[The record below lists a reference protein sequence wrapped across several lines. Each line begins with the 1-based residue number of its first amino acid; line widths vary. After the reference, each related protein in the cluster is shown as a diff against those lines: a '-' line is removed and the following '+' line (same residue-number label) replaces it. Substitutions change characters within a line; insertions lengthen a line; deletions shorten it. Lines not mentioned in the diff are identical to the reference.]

1 MIRIL
6 KHIVK
11 IILIFMLIMCWGR
24 ALGYANN
31 IENER
36 KTLNFYFE
44 DSNKNMELV
53 KSINEYD
60 SELAVTGWLEKSSQV
75 VINPDLGKSA
85 DKLDILIIKGLS
97 NLIIRGS
104 MLFSDDLEGCLID
117 EDTSYKLFG
126 SSNCVGR
133 EIKYNDRKLI
143 VRGILKG
150 SKANMMVQAAKDS
163 TEALDGLTI
172 DGTDFTLNKIED
184 FKFKFG
190 IEEMDISGSIYY
202 KISKFIAMIFPII
215 TLTLILIKIISYLI
229 KSKNKPILCAIY
241 VFMIFSVLFIFF
253 KVTDI
258 KISIPLDMIPN
269 KWSDF
274 EFWSKM
280 GKEYKEKFEYVMYMK
295 KYRIDVYNIENLLK
309 SVLYSISTIIL
320 FIVNLKLIKISN
332 IKELIIVNG
341 VSIICTFIVVLMVWS
356 KYKFDININM
366 MWIIYPLYLCGDY
379 FMKIHEK
386 YLIYEEN
393 LSEENKSDYMF
404 KKTVC

>member
-1 MIRIL
+1 
-6 KHIVK
+6 
-11 IILIFMLIMCWGR
+11 
-24 ALGYANN
+24 
-31 IENER
+31 
-36 KTLNFYFE
+36 
-44 DSNKNMELV
+44 MELV

-75 VINPDLGKSA
+75 VINPDLEKSA

-163 TEALDGLTI
+163 TEALYGLTI

-215 TLTLILIKIISYLI
+215 ALTLILIKIISYLI

-253 KVTDI
+253 KATDI

-269 KWSDF
+269 KWSNF

-295 KYRIDVYNIENLLK
+295 KYGIDVYNIENLLK
-309 SVLYSISTIIL
+309 SVLYSIFTIIL

-341 VSIICTFIVVLMVWS
+341 VSIICTFIVVLMVWY

-366 MWIIYPLYLCGDY
+366 IWIIYPLYLCGDY